1 MAKPARLARV
11 PNTRHVV
18 LLAVPPVAELD
29 LAGPAAVFACATRAT
44 ARGAPDYRVT
54 LASAV
59 RRRAIDGHSGLQLLA
74 HTHYSGIR
82 GPIDTLLVAGGAGA
96 MASQP
101 DRQLCDWLRRASV
114 KARRVGSVCTGAY
127 VLAAAGLLDGKRV
140 ATHWAH
146 ASALAER
153 YPRVHV
159 DADPIWIRDGRTYTS
174 AGVTAGIDLALALVE
189 EDLGSAVSLEIA
201 RELVVFLKR
210 PAGQRQFSVALRGQT
225 PTTRSFGDLR
235 AWIADHLGKPL
246 SVETLAKYMAMSP
259 RNFARVFRAELGITP
274 ARYVRQARLEGARI
288 QLEQTSR
295 GLDEIAMQCGFGS
308 DEVMRR
314 TFIEELR
321 VTPGQYR
328 AHFQICPPAAR

>member
-1 MAKPARLARV
+1 
-11 PNTRHVV
+11 VV

-29 LAGPAAVFACATRAT
+29 LVGPAAVFACATRAA
-44 ARGAPDYRVT
+44 AREMPGYRVT
-54 LASAV
+54 LASAA
-59 RRRAIDGHSGLQLLA
+59 RRRAIDGHSGLQLLS

-82 GPIDTLLVAGGAGA
+82 GPIDTLLVAGGGGA
-96 MASQP
+96 MTSEP
-101 DRQLCDWLRRASV
+101 DRRLCDWLRRASV

-153 YPRVHV
+153 YPGVHV
-159 DADPIWIRDGRTYTS
+159 DADPIWIKDGKTYTS

-189 EDLGSAVSLEIA
+189 EDRGSIVALEIA

-225 PTTRSFGDLR
+225 PTTRSFAGMR

-246 SVETLAKYMAMSP
+246 SVETLARHMAMSP
-259 RNFARVFRAELGITP
+259 RNFARVFRAELGVTP
-274 ARYVRQARLEGARI
+274 ARYVRAARLEAERI
-288 QLEQTSR
+288 QLEQTRR
-295 GLDEIAMQCGFGS
+295 GLEDIAQRCGFES

-314 TFIEELR
+314 AFVQELS
-321 VTPGQYR
+321 VTLGQYR
-328 AHFQICPPAAR
+328 SHFETVRS